1 MSGCLGKIIIESWI
15 KNVDNSRIDGHAAA
29 INFSN
34 PAARPNLEG
43 PLMAACLAYKD
54 RIAAAVMLGMF

>member
-1 MSGCLGKIIIESWI
+1 M
-15 KNVDNSRIDGHAAA
+15 DNSRIDGHAAA